1 MSLHTGA
8 TSGTILSYASAPAIM
23 ARFNWQGL
31 FVVYGC
37 LGLLWCI
44 FWIPLVS
51 EDPPARQS
59 QYPHGEGIKGV
70 GDVPWEKFVRSTA
83 VWAIFVAQCTQGTH
97 SVMTDTFVAVGRCTS
112 QQYSVQGSSR
122 NAFIDF
128 TTLHHIHACLCLS
141 YGCSAWGCL
150 C

>member
-1 MSLHTGA
+1 
-8 TSGTILSYASAPAIM
+8 M

-37 LGLLWCI
+37 LGLVWCI

-83 VWAIFVAQCTQGTH
+83 VWAIFVAQCTQGAPPFMPLNCCVEQMH
-97 SVMTDTFVAVGRCTS
+97 ATS
-112 QQYSVQGSSR
+112 LLVYRVRRSIVKELLF
-122 NAFIDF
+122 A
-128 TTLHHIHACLCLS
+128 
-141 YGCSAWGCL
+141 GCPCSPRHTATCNGAQ
-150 C
+150 

>member
-1 MSLHTGA
+1 
-8 TSGTILSYASAPAIM
+8 M

-51 EDPPARQS
+51 EEPPARQS

-83 VWAIFVAQCTQGTH
+83 VWAIFVAQCTQGTR
-97 SVMTDTFVAVGRCTS
+97 SVITYICCCWHMHV
-112 QQYSVQGSSR
+112 
-122 NAFIDF
+122 
-128 TTLHHIHACLCLS
+128 TTIQCKQMFKECIRWLLN
-141 YGCSAWGCL
+141 SA
-150 C
+150 